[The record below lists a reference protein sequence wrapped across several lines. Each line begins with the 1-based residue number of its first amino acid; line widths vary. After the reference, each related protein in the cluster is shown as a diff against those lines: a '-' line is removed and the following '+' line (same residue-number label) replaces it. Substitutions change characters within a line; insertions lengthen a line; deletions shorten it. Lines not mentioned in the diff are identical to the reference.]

1 MQRKQ
6 KAKTDC
12 IVGLCRIKSNIK
24 FLIHFYVIQ
33 NIEFYFN
40 YLAKADGNTHGY
52 MGTFKILSGTSFTP
66 ALQNRSSADFKVLA
80 FDVEQLV
87 RTYWS
92 LVNSKAFVA
101 ILIS

>member
-1 MQRKQ
+1 MQTKQ
-6 KAKTDC
+6 KAKTSC
-12 IVGLCRIKSNIK
+12 IVDLGRIKSNII
-24 FLIHFYVIQ
+24 FLINFYVIQ

-52 MGTFKILSGTSFTP
+52 IGTFKIISGTSFTP

-92 LVNSKAFVA
+92 LVNSKTFVGT
-101 ILIS
+101 LIS